1 MRKTAYE
8 LRISA
13 WSSDVCFPI
22 SERAACLE
30 RAADLMIEQMPR
42 LIAFCQREAGKA
54 LSDGIAEVREAVD
67 FLRYYAARGRA
78 DFGAP
83 LPLPGPTGERN
94 EIRSEEHTSELQSLM
109 RISYAVF
116 CLKKKKTKSWSI
128 ATVS

>member
-42 LIAFCQREAGKA
+42 LIAFCQRAAGQA
-54 LSDGIAEVREAVD
+54 LSDGIPEVREAVD

-78 DFGAP
+78 ALGPP
-83 LPLPGPTGERN
+83 LALPGTTGQRKA
-94 EIRSEEHTSELQSLM
+94 TSPCVPAAFLC
-109 RISYAVF
+109 ISRCSSPRAV
-116 CLKKKKTKSWSI
+116 LTGPGGHPPRH
-128 ATVS
+128 

>member
-94 EIRSEEHTSELQSLM
+94 RIPLQDRKRARWGKGGVVEVDLGG
-109 RISYAVF
+109 RG
-116 CLKKKKTKSWSI
+116 LRPKKT
-128 ATVS
+128 